1 MNAVVLRATTP
12 RPHTLVFLALAL
24 LAGLALAALPH
35 ILLFPAF
42 AMALVILLA
51 CLTPHAALLPLLIL
65 APLRALIATESSLQ
79 LPLDLG
85 QLLLLFWLTAW
96 VMHRIVLRQRL
107 PRLAW
112 SPLYIPVLV
121 FLLVAGL
128 SAFSAVSFAGWL
140 REWVKWLQILALI
153 VLVGSTMQGRAW
165 RWPLLGV
172 LLAGAANAVVGIYQF
187 MGGSGALHLL
197 VNGRFFRAFGTFGQP
212 NPFGGFMAML
222 APLALCLTLAS
233 LLRWRQCRTRGAFGA
248 VGGYAVLGVLLVAGL
263 LASWSRGAWLAFGAA
278 SLMILIAL
286 PRRLFQGM
294 LLGAAA
300 SLLAAAMWSAG
311 LLPAS
316 LSERLGSAT
325 SDYFA
330 FEDMRG
336 VPINAANYPVVERL
350 AHWQAALNMATA
362 HPWLGVGLGN
372 YEHEYERFRLLNWP
386 AALGHAHNY
395 WLNLLAET
403 GIPGLAAYVGVW
415 GSVLLLSWRA
425 LRHPD
430 QEARLV
436 VVGLLGAWVSLSV
449 HSLFDNLYVNN
460 LFLHIGV
467 LLGVLAMIHR
477 QARRFQACP
486 AVAASQP

>member
-1 MNAVVLRATTP
+1 MNAVLRRPVTP
-12 RPHTLVFLALAL
+12 WPHTPVFTALAL
-24 LAGLALAALPH
+24 LAGLAFAVLPQT
-35 ILLFPAF
+35 LLLPAF
-42 AMALVILLA
+42 ASALFILLT

-65 APLRALIATESSLQ
+65 APLRALIATESALQ
-79 LPLDLG
+79 LPLDIG
-85 QLLLLFWLTAW
+85 QLLLLLWLTAW
-96 VMHRIVLRQRL
+96 AMHRIVLRQRI

-140 REWVKWLQILALI
+140 REWVKWLQILAMI
-153 VLVGSTMQGRAW
+153 VLVGSSLHGRAW

-172 LLAGAANAVVGIYQF
+172 LLAGAANAVVGLYQF

-212 NPFGGFMAML
+212 NPFGGLMAML

-233 LLRWRQCRTRGAFGA
+233 LLRWHQRRTGGAIAA
-248 VGGYAVLGVLLVAGL
+248 VGGYAVLSALLFAGL
-263 LASWSRGAWLAFGAA
+263 LASWSRGAWLAFAA
-278 SLMILIAL
+278 AAMMVLVAL
-286 PRRLFQGM
+286 PRRLVHGL
-294 LLGAAA
+294 LLGGAAL
-300 SLLAAAMWSAG
+300 LLAAAMWTTG
-311 LLPAS
+311 FLPAS

-336 VPINAANYPVVERL
+336 VPINSANYPVVERL

-362 HPWLGVGLGN
+362 HPWSGVGLGN
-372 YEHEYERFRLLNWP
+372 YEHEYERYRLLNWP

-403 GIPGLAAYVGVW
+403 GIVGLIAYAGVW

-430 QEARLV
+430 TEARLV

-467 LLGVLAMIHR
+467 MLGVLAMIHR
-477 QARRFQACP
+477 QARHFQACP
-486 AVAASQP
+486 AGVASQP